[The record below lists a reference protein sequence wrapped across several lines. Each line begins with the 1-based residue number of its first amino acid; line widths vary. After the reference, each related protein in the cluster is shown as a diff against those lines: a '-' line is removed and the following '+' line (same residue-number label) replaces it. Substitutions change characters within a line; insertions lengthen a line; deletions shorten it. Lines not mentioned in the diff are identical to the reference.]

1 MPINAVL
8 PFAALLAAG
17 AAQAQVQI
25 TEYMYNGNGA
35 SGEYVELT
43 NLGAAEVDFA
53 GWSFDDSSR
62 TAGSFSLSAL
72 GVVAPRQSVI
82 VTEADAAAFRAAWG
96 LDASAKVAGGSTHN
110 LGRNDEINIY
120 DAAGNLVD
128 RLTYNDQGI
137 PGTVRAQFFSANPTT
152 LGQLAPQTDASGWAL
167 AAHGD
172 AFGSWASSGG
182 DFGSP
187 GTFALAV
194 PEPASWMLFA
204 AGIGAIALRRRAQR
218 HGAAR

>member
-96 LDASAKVAGGSTHN
+96 LDASAKVAGGSMHN
-110 LGRNDEINIY
+110 LGRNDEINIF
-120 DAAGNLVD
+120 DGSSNLVD
-128 RLTYNDQGI
+128 RLTFGDQTFS
-137 PGTVRAQFFSANPTT
+137 GTVRTNAK
-152 LGQLAPQTDASGWAL
+152 SGWNTPVGNAPWGNVTSAWL
-167 AAHGD
+167 LSSVGD
-172 AFGSWASSGG
+172 AQHSRTSAAG
-182 DFGSP
+182 DIGSP
-187 GTFALAV
+187 GVYV
-194 PEPASWMLFA
+194 PAPASIALT
-204 AGIGAIALRRRAQR
+204 AIAGLVSRRRR
-218 HGAAR
+218 